1 MRCKCGCEETS
12 TDPSGCVY
20 CKNCGEIIE
29 ENFFSN
35 SEVTFAK
42 ESDGSSTR
50 IGRFIGYGGNR
61 GSNPNAMTCSREF
74 TINRGRSRIA
84 TLGSLLRIENT
95 YIEEAQRLFKL
106 AVYNAED
113 PNSSGFIKANEHLPL
128 IIKHY
133 LNQCYF
139 FLHRAEKQI
148 TSRQHAS
155 TWSVDLMKSHVNK

>member
-20 CKNCGEIIE
+20 CRNCGEIIE

-42 ESDGSSTR
+42 ESDGTSTR

-61 GSNPNAMTCSREF
+61 GSNPNPLTCSREF
-74 TINRGRSRIA
+74 TISRGRSRIA
-84 TLGSLLRIENT
+84 TLGNLLRIENT

-113 PNSSGFIKANEHLPL
+113 PSSNGFIKVSL
-128 IIKHY
+128 IY
-133 LNQCYF
+133 LHFYIE
-139 FLHRAEKQI
+139 FLSLLFK
-148 TSRQHAS
+148 
-155 TWSVDLMKSHVNK
+155 

>member
-20 CKNCGEIIE
+20 CRNCGEVIE

-50 IGRFIGYGGNR
+50 IGRFIGYGGSR
-61 GSNPNAMTCSREF
+61 GMNPNAMTSSREF
-74 TINRGRSRIA
+74 TISRGRSRIA
-84 TLGSLLRIENT
+84 TLGNLLRIENT

-106 AVYNAED
+106 AVYNSED
-113 PNSSGFIKANEHLPL
+113 PNSSGFIKVTAQMFLTNVVTH
-128 IIKHY
+128 
-133 LNQCYF
+133 F
-139 FLHRAEKQI
+139 FHFLCVGKENRLRCCCLSLLGVQ
-148 TSRQHAS
+148 
-155 TWSVDLMKSHVNK
+155 NK

>member
-50 IGRFIGYGGNR
+50 IGRFIGYGGSR
-61 GSNPNAMTCSREF
+61 GTNPNTLTCSREF
-74 TINRGRSRIA
+74 TISRGRSRIA
-84 TLGSLLRIENT
+84 TLGNLLRIENI

-113 PNSSGFIKANEHLPL
+113 PSSSGFIKVLTL
-128 IIKHY
+128 I
-133 LNQCYF
+133 
-139 FLHRAEKQI
+139 
-148 TSRQHAS
+148 
-155 TWSVDLMKSHVNK
+155 